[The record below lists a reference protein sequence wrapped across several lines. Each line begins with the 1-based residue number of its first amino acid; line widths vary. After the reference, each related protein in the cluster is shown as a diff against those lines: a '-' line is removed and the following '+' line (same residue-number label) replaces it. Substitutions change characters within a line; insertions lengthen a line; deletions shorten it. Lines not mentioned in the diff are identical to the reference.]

1 MTGWRLGWMVAPE
14 AYVDAIDR
22 VAQNLFLAASTV
34 AQHAAL
40 AAFEQETIEV
50 LERRVE
56 KFRERRD
63 YLLPVLREMGFDI
76 PVEPVGA
83 FYIYADCS
91 AITQDA
97 FAWTR
102 SLLEDEAVA
111 LTPGIDFGENG
122 ASTHVRFA
130 YTRPVDQLERACR
143 RIARYIRQG
152 QS

>member
-1 MTGWRLGWMVAPE
+1 M
-14 AYVDAIDR
+14 
-22 VAQNLFLAASTV
+22 
-34 AQHAAL
+34 
-40 AAFEQETIEV
+40 

-76 PVEPVGA
+76 PVEPGGA

-91 AITQDA
+91 AITHDA
-97 FAWTR
+97 FTWTR

-111 LTPGIDFGENG
+111 LTPGIDFGEFG

-130 YTRPVDQLERACR
+130 YTRPIDELERACC
-143 RIARYIRQG
+143 RIARFIQKG
-152 QS
+152 QA